1 MKTLRDVMT
10 RDVVWVSPSARVKTA
25 VHLMKRNRI
34 GALPVVDAGDQVVG
48 LVTQESLLGEPE
60 DTAIAEVMQTSF
72 LTAPPDTRVRDA
84 AEEMTRAGASHL
96 LVMEEERTVGI
107 VSRSDVFPELGRNFD
122 PLTGLPWADAMR
134 EWAMEALK
142 AHREIA
148 VIFYDLDDYGVFN
161 KKYGHVV
168 GDSVIKEVAEAI
180 REGTDPG
187 LEHVCRYAG
196 DEFAVVSLRQADEAK
211 ALADRVQDS
220 IAKLEVKDL
229 PGGVS
234 ATYGIAGGRRTRERD
249 DIHYAATIDDLIT
262 RASNDCEARKPRNL
276 AKEPPVEPRPAPEP
290 AAEATPAPTPE
301 SAPPAAPAPVAPEVT
316 PSREERP
323 SPRLRIRSVS
333 ITTTETQATAS
344 VSLLRG
350 EREYIRE
357 SRGFAAGGRGVLRL
371 VAEAAAG
378 AASRSMEPDH
388 AIIIDE
394 VLLHDV
400 GSEDEVVTVTITFIT
415 PRWTARQVGSAVVR
429 RGDQFRAT
437 AAAVLA
443 AANRLI
449 ETAPQ
454 AEAEEFGE
462 QDG

>member
-10 RDVVWVSPSARVKTA
+10 KDVVWVSPSARVKTA
-25 VHLMKRNRI
+25 VILMKQNRI
-34 GALPVVDAGDQVVG
+34 GALPVVDAGSQVVG
-48 LVTQESLLGEPE
+48 LITQESLLGEPE

-72 LTAPPDTRVRDA
+72 PTAPPETRIRDA
-84 AEEMTRAGASHL
+84 AEEMIRAGAGHL
-96 LVMEEERTVGI
+96 VVMEEDRLVGI
-107 VSRSDVFPELGRNFD
+107 VSRTDIFPDLGRNFD

-168 GDSVIKEVAEAI
+168 GDSVIREVARAI
-180 REGTDPG
+180 REGTDPE

-196 DEFAVVSLRQADEAK
+196 DEFAVVSLRQADEAR
-211 ALADRVQDS
+211 ALAERLRDS

-229 PGGVS
+229 PVGVS

-249 DIHYAATIDDLIT
+249 DVHYAATIDDLIT
-262 RASNDCEARKPRNL
+262 RASKDCEAHKSRNL
-276 AKEPPVEPRPAPEP
+276 RKEPPAPAAEPQPAAAPEP
-290 AAEATPAPTPE
+290 AT
-301 SAPPAAPAPVAPEVT
+301 PAAPASAAPEAT
-316 PSREERP
+316 PSKEERP

-333 ITTTETQATAS
+333 ITTTDTQATAS

-350 EREYIRE
+350 EREYVRE
-357 SRGFAAGGRGVLRL
+357 SRGFSAGGRGVLRL

-388 AIIIDE
+388 AIIIDD

-449 ETAPQ
+449 ESVPQ
-454 AEAEEFGE
+454 AETEEYE
-462 QDG
+462 DNQSVTS